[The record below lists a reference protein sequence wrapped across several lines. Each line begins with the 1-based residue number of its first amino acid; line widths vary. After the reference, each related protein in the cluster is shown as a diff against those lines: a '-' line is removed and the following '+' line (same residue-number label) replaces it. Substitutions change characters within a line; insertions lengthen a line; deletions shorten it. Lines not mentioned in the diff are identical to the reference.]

1 MQSDAVCWRYAGLLG
16 FRFLDFDF
24 KVGCRNFASTND
36 RARDFGVCDGGRVRG
51 RLPATPCG
59 QTLQGVSAAPRGY
72 PLYAAGGQ
80 IISDPMISVFG
91 GLSRGL
97 DDRLIVAGPIARWAL
112 SPVGRR
118 RPYPLPLGG
127 LHVSL
132 SRGPI
137 RDLSLTRAFPGS
149 RAILLLQAGA
159 SCPTA
164 PLLHRRHGGVRKAT
178 GAYGA

>member
-112 SPVGRR
+112 SPVPTSPRRSSRLAVARPDSRSFPYASFPWFAGDPSFAGRR
-118 RPYPLPLGG
+118 LMPDR
-127 LHVSL
+127 
-132 SRGPI
+132 
-137 RDLSLTRAFPGS
+137 
-149 RAILLLQAGA
+149 
-159 SCPTA
+159 PTA
-164 PLLHRRHGGVRKAT
+164 SS
-178 GAYGA
+178 